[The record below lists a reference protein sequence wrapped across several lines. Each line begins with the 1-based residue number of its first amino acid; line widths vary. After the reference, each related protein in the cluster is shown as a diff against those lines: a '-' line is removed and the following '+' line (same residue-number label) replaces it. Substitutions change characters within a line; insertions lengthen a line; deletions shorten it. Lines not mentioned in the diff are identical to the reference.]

1 MVKVKQ
7 SATDGKS
14 GCLLGLIRG
23 IVGNDSSFLNC
34 QLLVLVLTN

>member
-14 GCLLGLIRG
+14 GCLLGL
-23 IVGNDSSFLNC
+23 S
-34 QLLVLVLTN
+34 